1 MKISLIVIG
10 KTEEAYIKEGI
21 NVYIQRLKHYIT
33 FEIIEIPS
41 IKNTKNMS
49 PSKIVEKEGELLLK
63 QIKKHEYCILL
74 DEKGR
79 SFRSVEFA
87 EFIESKINQS
97 TRSIAFVVGGAYGF
111 SPDVY
116 NIAKMKLSLSD
127 MTFSHQMIRL
137 FFLEQLYRAFTII
150 KNEPY
155 HNE

>member
-10 KTEEAYIKEGI
+10 KTEEAYLKEGASI
-21 NVYIQRLKHYIT
+21 YIQRLKHYIA
-33 FEIIEIPS
+33 FDIIEIPS

-63 QIKKHEYCILL
+63 QIIKHEYCVLL

-87 EFIESKINQS
+87 DYIKNKLNQS
-97 TRSIAFVVGGAYGF
+97 TRSLAFVVGGAYGF
-111 SPDVY
+111 SPEVY
-116 NIAKMKLSLSD
+116 NIANMKLSLSD